1 MWGAGFSTIAAIRA
15 WAKDEILGALVVTR
29 LRIARP
35 HGQSGRPIVTIGQLT
50 LAPAEQPPHPR
61 SMTGGDRMQKLIVAL
76 TLLFSFAVSS
86 AQNEVALKLV
96 QTIPLPEV
104 DGRID
109 HFAIDVKGRRA
120 FLAALVKSTIEVVDL
135 KAGRVIHTVPGF
147 AKPQGVLYVPKF
159 NKLIIA
165 SGADGSVKTLDG
177 TTLAVIR
184 TVSVSLGADAIGYDS
199 QSKEIYVGSGG
210 GDANK
215 EEGDLTIFNVA
226 NGAQVAA
233 LTTDA
238 HAGGSVVEGYG
249 ERVFVLVPEKAEVVV
264 FDRKTREQVAKWT
277 IPGIQKDVAI
287 ALDEKS
293 HRLFLGVRTPASIV
307 VLDSNSGAVVASVP
321 TVATLDGLSF
331 DSATRRI
338 YTSGG
343 EGYVD
348 VTQQIDADHY
358 ERIAHIP
365 TGPIARTSVFVPE
378 WHRLYVAVPRD
389 KERGA
394 ELRVFEAV
402 P

>member
-1 MWGAGFSTIAAIRA
+1 M
-15 WAKDEILGALVVTR
+15 
-29 LRIARP
+29 ARKC
-35 HGQSGRPIVTIGQLT
+35 RV
-50 LAPAEQPPHPR
+50 
-61 SMTGGDRMQKLIVAL
+61 IVAL
-76 TLLFSFAVSS
+76 ALLFSFSVAS
-86 AQNEVALKLV
+86 AENGPALKLV
-96 QTIPLPEV
+96 QTILLPGV

-109 HFAIDVKGRRA
+109 HFAVDVKGRRA
-120 FLAALVKSTIEVVDL
+120 FLAALAKNTIEVVDL
-135 KAGRVIHTVPGF
+135 RIGRVIHTVPGF
-147 AKPQGVLYVPKF
+147 AKPQGVLFIPQF
-159 NKLIIA
+159 NKLFVA
-165 SGADGSVKTLDG
+165 SGADGSVKVLDG
-177 TTLAVIR
+177 ASLAVIHAA
-184 TVSVSLGADAIGYDS
+184 SVSLGADAIGYDPR
-199 QSKEIYVGSGG
+199 SKEMYVGSGG

-215 EEGDLTIFNVA
+215 EQGDLTVFNVA
-226 NGAQVAA
+226 NGAKVAA
-233 LTTDA
+233 IVTDA
-238 HAGGSVVEGYG
+238 HAGGSVVEGQG

-264 FDRKTREQVAKWT
+264 LDRKTRAQVAKWT

-307 VLDSNSGAVVASVP
+307 VLDSNSGAVVASVA

-343 EGYVD
+343 EGFVD

-358 ERIAHIP
+358 ERIARIP

-389 KERGA
+389 EERDA
-394 ELRVFEAV
+394 ELRVFETV

>member
-1 MWGAGFSTIAAIRA
+1 M
-15 WAKDEILGALVVTR
+15 
-29 LRIARP
+29 AR
-35 HGQSGRPIVTIGQLT
+35 QRRVIVT
-50 LAPAEQPPHPR
+50 LAF
-61 SMTGGDRMQKLIVAL
+61 
-76 TLLFSFAVSS
+76 LFSFSVAS
-86 AQNEVALKLV
+86 AESGPALKLV
-96 QTIPLPEV
+96 QTIPLPDI

-109 HFAIDVKGRRA
+109 HFAIDLKGRRA
-120 FLAALVKSTIEVVDL
+120 FLAALAKNTIEVVDL
-135 KAGRVIHTVPGF
+135 RAGHVKHTLPGF
-147 AKPQGVLYVPKF
+147 AKPQGVLFVPKF
-159 NKLIIA
+159 NKLIVA

-177 TTLAVIR
+177 TTLAVIHAA
-184 TVSVSLGADAIGYDS
+184 SVSLGADAIGYDPR
-199 QSKEIYVGSGG
+199 SKEIYVGSGG
-210 GDANK
+210 GDASK
-215 EEGDLTIFNVA
+215 EEGDLTVFNVA
-226 NGAQVAA
+226 SGAQVAA

-238 HAGGSVVEGYG
+238 HAGGSVVEGHG

-264 FDRKTREQVAKWT
+264 LDRKTRAQVAKWT

-307 VLDSNSGAVVASVP
+307 VLDSNSGAVVVSIP

-343 EGYVD
+343 EGFVD

-358 ERIAHIP
+358 ERIARIP

-378 WHRLYVAVPRD
+378 LHRLYVAVPRD

>member
-1 MWGAGFSTIAAIRA
+1 M
-15 WAKDEILGALVVTR
+15 
-29 LRIARP
+29 ARK
-35 HGQSGRPIVTIGQLT
+35 RRV
-50 LAPAEQPPHPR
+50 
-61 SMTGGDRMQKLIVAL
+61 IVAL
-76 TLLFSFAVSS
+76 VLLFSFSVAS
-86 AQNEVALKLV
+86 AENGPALKLV

-120 FLAALVKSTIEVVDL
+120 FLAALTKNTIEVVDL
-135 KAGRVIHTVPGF
+135 RVGRVIHTVPGF
-147 AKPQGVLYVPKF
+147 AKPQGVLFIPKF
-159 NKLIIA
+159 NKLFVA
-165 SGADGSVKTLDG
+165 SGVDGSVKTLDG
-177 TTLAVIR
+177 TTLAVIHAAR
-184 TVSVSLGADAIGYDS
+184 VSLGADAIGYDPRS
-199 QSKEIYVGSGG
+199 EEIYVGSGG

-215 EEGDLTIFNVA
+215 EQGDLTVFNVA
-226 NGAQVAA
+226 NGARVAA

-238 HAGGSVVEGYG
+238 HAGGSAVEGHG
-249 ERVFVLVPEKAEVVV
+249 ERVFVLVPENAEVVV
-264 FDRKTREQVAKWT
+264 LDRKTRVQVATWT

-307 VLDSNSGAVVASVP
+307 VLDSDSGAVVASVP

-343 EGYVD
+343 EGFVD

-358 ERIAHIP
+358 ERIARIP

-378 WHRLYVAVPRD
+378 WRRLYVAMPRD

-394 ELRVFEAV
+394 ELRVFEVV